1 MGDDPQDPAAAAE
14 SPSTEAP
21 KAIVG
26 IGASAGGLEALE
38 ALFDEVPSDTGMA
51 FVVVQHLSP
60 DFKSHMEELLARR
73 TSMAIHRV
81 EHEMRVEPDSI
92 YLIPPRK
99 DMVIESGRLLLLDKS
114 DEQKLSHPINRFFES
129 LARDAKA
136 EAIGV
141 VLSGTGSD
149 GSHGICDIH
158 QAGGLV
164 IVQTVES
171 AKFDGMPMNAISTG
185 AVDLILPP
193 DQIGQALQRL
203 AEAGLSPESVAELQ
217 DVSVTVDGTEQI
229 FEMLRAQHGLDFSLY
244 KNSTIG
250 RRIQRRIDLLNVSS
264 QADYIRLLEDDP
276 SELNQLYKDLLIGVT
291 RFFRD
296 AEAFEVLER
305 DIIPSLFRRRDP
317 DAPIRVW
324 VAGCASGEEA
334 YSLAILLDEEIRR
347 RKARF
352 EVKIFATDVHHVSL
366 HNAARGVFPEESLS
380 ELSDVRR
387 NEYFQKRS
395 GGYQIAPHIRR
406 HVIFAP
412 HNVIGDAPF
421 TQMDLV
427 SCRNMLIYLQPSAQK
442 KVLSLFHFALKADG
456 VLFLGPSETPGDLAD
471 EFTPLNSR
479 WRIYRKNRDVRLPLV
494 PPVRVSRPTEQPSAL
509 VTNPLTAGRP
519 TISPTLLGT
528 YDVLLERRMP
538 PSILVSQDLEILH
551 VFSGAEK
558 FIHSRSGRLTNL
570 LMDLIDPAL
579 KTPLNGAVQHVLRKG
594 EVVRYTGSRRAADGG
609 LEDVQMTVE
618 PIHDPRSRSTNLLIE
633 FGTEVTTRL
642 PKISSEKSDSGEISR
657 ERIAGL
663 ESDLRFSEE
672 NLQAT
677 IEEMETSNE
686 ELQATNEELV
696 ASNEEL
702 QSTNEELHSV
712 NEELYTVNQEHQRR
726 VEELAQANSD
736 MDNLLATTRVGVI
749 YLDEDFCIRRY
760 TPEIGRLLHL
770 MPHDVGRSIE
780 GFAHNLAPQ
789 NVSRNELI
797 EDLRRVYDEQREIER
812 NVDLSDGM
820 SYLLRMLPY
829 RSNERV
835 SGVVLTLIDVT
846 RLRQTQREVQR
857 FKFMSEAAV
866 DMQVLV
872 NGDGR
877 FVYTNAAFCNAV
889 GYSAEEL
896 LQMTVP
902 DVDTQFNAERYGQLF
917 ETLEQQKHAGLESE
931 LKHRNGNLLPVEVA
945 ISPVIF
951 DDQKFAFAALR
962 DISGR
967 RAAEQE
973 ARLLHAAVDSAGSGL
988 LITDYQQPDN
998 PITYVNSG
1006 FCEMTGY
1013 SEEESL
1019 GNNCRFLQGDGT
1031 DRETVAELRE
1041 AIDEG
1046 RHCRVLL
1053 KNYKRDG
1060 TPFWNDLV
1068 VTPVHSSDGQ
1078 VTHFIGIQNDVT
1090 DRIEY
1095 MSRMQAILDTTAE
1108 GIYGVDVD
1116 GNCVFCNQAALD
1128 LLGYDDEEE
1137 LLGRHMHSIMH
1148 HHHGDG
1154 TDYDATD
1161 CPVYRAFTETQP
1173 VHIDDEVFWR
1183 KDGTSFEAEYWSR
1196 PMTLEGVVVGA
1207 VVTFLDISA
1216 RRRTDERVDR
1226 LGRMVDAS
1234 HDAII
1239 VRSEDGVIQSWNLG
1253 AIELYG
1259 FTSEEA
1265 VGTTIHDLLQTRHP
1279 TSYDDVRQSLQ
1290 YKGEWSGVVRHITKQ
1305 GEERLVST
1313 RQQLWKGRGRQPLVF
1328 EINRDVTIEQQIRH
1342 ELQEANVAAEQ
1353 ASTAKSE
1360 FLASVSHELRT
1371 PMTAVLG
1378 FADMLEAELSD
1389 DSMLEKVRT
1398 ISRNGEYLLA
1408 LLNDILDL
1416 SKIEAGKMDI
1426 HSEAVDVVQVVE
1438 DVRSLMAARAKDEG
1452 IPLYFEYRGEIPARV
1467 TGDKVRIRQILV
1479 NLVAN
1484 ALKFTD
1490 EGEVRVVVSMDR
1502 ADGNASLCIDVRDTG
1517 IGMTE
1522 EQQRNLFV
1530 PFTQA
1535 TRETARKFGG
1545 TGLGLSISK
1554 RLVDAMNGDIKVRSF
1569 KGKGSTFRLV
1579 LPVSGREQEEL
1590 ITPDNTMVV
1599 PEKNRAAANGESG
1612 LPKID
1617 ARILLAD
1624 DRRDVWRVVKYFLD
1638 RQGARVTV
1646 AEDGRQAVDE
1656 ANRARHSGQPFDLIL
1671 MDMQMP
1677 VMNGREAVTT
1687 LREQGFD
1694 VPIVALTADAMSG
1707 ERETCISFG
1716 CTEYFPKPVDGPALV
1731 QLIAG
1736 LLEA

>member
-1 MGDDPQDPAAAAE
+1 MAE
-14 SPSTEAP
+14 HTKASVEVFSEPEDRSPSAV
-21 KAIVG
+21 VG

-38 ALFDEVPSDTGMA
+38 SLFDALPSSTGMA

-60 DFKSHMEELLARR
+60 DFKSHMEELLSRH

-81 EHEMRVEPDSI
+81 EHEMPVEANSI
-92 YLIPPRK
+92 YLIPPKK
-99 DMVIESGRLLLLDKS
+99 DMVIDSGRLLLLEKS
-114 DEQKLSHPINRFFES
+114 SDQKISHPINRFFHS
-129 LARDAKA
+129 LAKDCGSS
-136 EAIGV
+136 AIGI

-149 GSHGICDIH
+149 GARGVTAIH
-158 QAGGLV
+158 EAEGLV
-164 IVQTVES
+164 IVQSVES

-185 AVDLILPP
+185 IADLVLTPEA
-193 DQIGQALQRL
+193 IGHALKRL
-203 AEAGLSPESVAELQ
+203 AEEGITAEVVTELQ
-217 DVSVTVDGTEQI
+217 NEWLEGDGTEQI
-229 FEMLRAQHGLDFSLY
+229 FQLLREQHGLDFSLY
-244 KNSTIG
+244 KSATIA
-250 RRIQRRIDLLNVSS
+250 RRIQRRIDLLNLPS
-264 QADYIRLLEDDP
+264 QAEYIQLLIEDP
-276 SELNQLYKDLLIGVT
+276 GELNQLYKDLLIGVT

-296 AEAFEVLER
+296 AEAFDVLER
-305 DIIPSLFRRRDP
+305 DIIPSIFRRRDP
-317 DAPIRVW
+317 DTPIRVW

-334 YSLAILLDEEIRR
+334 YSLAILIDEEIRR

-352 EVKIFATDVHHVSL
+352 DVKIFATDVHHVSL
-366 HNAARGVFPEESLS
+366 HTAARGVFPEESLS
-380 ELSDVRR
+380 ELSETRR

-412 HNVIGDAPF
+412 HNVIADAPF

-427 SCRNMLIYLQPSAQK
+427 SCRNMLIYLQPSAQR
-442 KVLSLFHFALKADG
+442 KVMSLFHFALKADG
-456 VLFLGPSETPGDLAD
+456 VLFLGPSETPGEISD

-494 PPVRVSRPTEQPSAL
+494 PPVRVSRHTEQPTPVA
-509 VTNPLTAGRP
+509 TAPIAGKRLP
-519 TISPTLLGT
+519 VSGALLGT
-528 YDVLLERRMP
+528 YDLLLERRMP
-538 PSILVSQDLEILH
+538 PSILASNDLEILH
-551 VFSGAEK
+551 VFAGAEAY
-558 FIHSRSGRLTNL
+558 IQSRSGRRTNL
-570 LMDLIDPAL
+570 LMDLIEPAL
-579 KTPLNGAVQHVLRKG
+579 KTPLTGAVQHALRKG
-594 EVVRYTGSRRAADGG
+594 DVVRYLAAHRAADGK
-609 LEDVQMTVE
+609 LEDLQITVE
-618 PIHDPRSRSTNLLIE
+618 PIHDPRTRVTNLLIE
-633 FGTEVTTRL
+633 FGVSPGKASREITAEQVNA
-642 PKISSEKSDSGEISR
+642 GEISR

-726 VEELAQANSD
+726 VEELAQANTD
-736 MDNLLATTRVGVI
+736 MDNLLATTRVGVV
-749 YLDEDFCIRRY
+749 YLDEDFCIRRF

-780 GFAHNLAPQ
+780 GFNHHLLHGD
-789 NVSRNELI
+789 LI
-797 EDLRRVYDEQREIER
+797 ADLKTVFEEQREVER
-812 NVDLSDGM
+812 DLDARDGT

-829 RSNERV
+829 RSNDRV
-835 SGVVLTLIDVT
+835 SGVVMTLIDVS
-846 RLRQTQREVQR
+846 RLRQTQREVER

-872 NGDGR
+872 DSDGR
-877 FVYTNAAFCNAV
+877 FAYANAAFCDAV
-889 GYSAEEL
+889 GYTADEL

-902 DVDTQFNAERYGQLF
+902 DVDTHFDAKRYQELF
-917 ETLEQQKHAGLESE
+917 DALEEQQHAGLESE
-931 LKHRNGNLLPVEVA
+931 LKHREGQQLPVEVA
-945 ISPVIF
+945 ISPVVF
-951 DDQKFAFAALR
+951 DGQKFAFAALR

-988 LITDYQQPDN
+988 LITDYLQPDN

-1013 SEEESL
+1013 SEEDSL
-1019 GNNCRFLQGDGT
+1019 GRNCRFLQGDGT
-1031 DRETVAELRE
+1031 DPETVTELRE
-1041 AIDEG
+1041 AIAEG
-1046 RHCRVLL
+1046 RNCRVLL

-1090 DRIEY
+1090 DRVEY

-1108 GIYGVDVD
+1108 GIYGVDID

-1128 LLGYDDEEE
+1128 LLGYEDEEE

-1154 TDYDATD
+1154 SDYDATE

-1183 KDGTSFEAEYWSR
+1183 KDGSSFDAEYWSR

-1265 VGTTIHDLLQTRHP
+1265 VGKTIHELLQTRHP

-1290 YKGEWSGVVRHITKQ
+1290 YKGEWSGIVRHITKL

-1328 EINRDVTIEQQIRH
+1328 EINRDVTVEQQIRH

-1378 FADMLEAELSD
+1378 FADMLEAELTD

-1426 HSEAVDVVQVVE
+1426 HSEAVDVMQVVE

-1490 EGEVRVVVSMDR
+1490 EGEVRVVVSMDQG
-1502 ADGNASLCIDVRDTG
+1502 DGNASFCIDVRDTG

-1554 RLVDAMNGDIKVRSF
+1554 RLADAMHGNIQVRSV

-1579 LPVSGREQEEL
+1579 LPITSRELEEL
-1590 ITPDNTMVV
+1590 ISPDNTMVV
-1599 PEKNRAAANGESG
+1599 PDKHRVATDGESG
-1612 LPKID
+1612 LPRLD

-1638 RQGARVTV
+1638 RQGAQVTV

-1656 ANRARHSGQPFDLIL
+1656 ANRARHGGQPFDLIL

-1687 LREQGFD
+1687 LREQGFE

-1731 QLIAG
+1731 RLIAG
-1736 LLEA
+1736 LLEE